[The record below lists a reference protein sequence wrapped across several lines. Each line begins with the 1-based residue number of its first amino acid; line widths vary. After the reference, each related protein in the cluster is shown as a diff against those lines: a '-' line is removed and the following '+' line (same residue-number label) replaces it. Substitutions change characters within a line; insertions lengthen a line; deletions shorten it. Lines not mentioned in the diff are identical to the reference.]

1 MGVGEDMGGC
11 REGNGWVSG
20 WKWEEVG
27 VEMGGCRDG
36 YAKKLGWAK
45 IFRGKSIHGYQ
56 KRCTF
61 AAPNEG
67 TGIVQSSNAHR
78 YRYPYTLIQISIY
91 TDTGIHIH

>member
-1 MGVGEDMGGC
+1 MD
-11 REGNGWVSG
+11 
-20 WKWEEVG
+20 VG
-27 VEMGGCRDG
+27 VEMGGYWGG
-36 YAKKLGWAK
+36 YAKKLGWVK

-67 TGIVQSSNAHR
+67 IGIVQASNAHR
-78 YRYPYTLIQISIY
+78 YRHPYSLIGVSIY

>member
-1 MGVGEDMGGC
+1 MGGC
-11 REGNGWVSG
+11 RGGYG
-20 WKWEEVG
+20 WKLGRIWVDVG
-27 VEMGGCRDG
+27 KEMGGSWGG
-36 YAKKLGWAK
+36 YAKKLRRAK

-67 TGIVQSSNAHR
+67 TGLVPASNAHR
-78 YRYPYTLIQISIY
+78 YRHPYSLIRVSIY